1 MRNQNARAKIAS
13 IRSDFRS
20 SLPIALHSD
29 WPAARL
35 WLQSARAGAA
45 GFWGIGVAIIKR
57 ILTVVAF
64 VVAAGAAFADDFPLS
79 GNYTQ
84 NVLCKGDGTDPV
96 AVRVKISPQE
106 IVSNVGACTILDTT
120 RDGETYAVRVECKF
134 ASGPL
139 MGNLSFTPKPDRT
152 IDFVDRDGNYKAVLH
167 PCPN

>member
-1 MRNQNARAKIAS
+1 MRV
-13 IRSDFRS
+13 
-20 SLPIALHSD
+20 
-29 WPAARL
+29 
-35 WLQSARAGAA
+35 GAA
-45 GFWGIGVAIIKR
+45 DFWGIGVAIIKR
-57 ILTVVAF
+57 ILTVVAL
-64 VVAAGAAFADDFPLS
+64 VIAAGAAFADDFPLS

-84 NVLCKGDGTDPV
+84 NVLCKGDGTDAV

-106 IVSNVGACTILDTT
+106 IVSNVGTCTILDTT